1 MNKNINNDFYEK
13 VYKQISKNNIKNN
26 NKNNN
31 IKIPKKMNFIPFS
44 HSHSISKNKFK
55 NNNINNN
62 NNNKNIIIQY
72 NGNDINGLDYN
83 DIKKIYDFNPQYK
96 TVGNYCSN
104 SNSNFY
110 SNNNKNKFYSSQSN
124 FNKYINNNKH
134 SSYRNKNYSSKHF
147 HSKSTNIFN
156 NNNKNNSSKN
166 KNKTN
171 RFSKYDI
178 NNLYYIMN
186 KEYSKVQF
194 NDSDFLTRM
203 KNYSSKKLLRER
215 TINELVNKNKPKL
228 SENEVLRV
236 FNHLIEDTNIRNEKK
251 LNAVDSDDLLME
263 QIKQDI
269 NYNKKLFNN
278 KNKNNNLSEIDE
290 KINYN
295 CWDEVYKKRFL
306 DKYIKSK
313 NNIKKL
319 KLEQEKLKK
328 EKENEILNE
337 MKKYNRPKSGVKRD
351 INSIVKRLYY
361 NQIDKQKVNKL
372 KNEMNWKSNDNFK
385 VKKNNK
391 YNFDED
397 YYNFNDNNNNNK
409 NNNEDIQNNKN
420 SNHTNESEKIFEN
433 FFLQNNNKK

>member
-1 MNKNINNDFYEK
+1 MNFNNDFYEK
-13 VYKQISKNNIKNN
+13 VYKQIKNSNNKNKNNNNN
-26 NKNNN
+26 NKN
-31 IKIPKKMNFIPFS
+31 PKKMNFISFS

-55 NNNINNN
+55 NNNNNN
-62 NNNKNIIIQY
+62 NNNNNIVIQY
-72 NGNDINGLDYN
+72 NGNDINGLDNN

-96 TVGNYCSN
+96 TTGNYYSN

-110 SNNNKNKFYSSQSN
+110 STKNNKFNSSQSN
-124 FNKYINNNKH
+124 FKNYIKNYTN
-134 SSYRNKNYSSKHF
+134 RNKNYSTKHF
-147 HSKSTNIFN
+147 HSKSTNIYN
-156 NNNKNNSSKN
+156 NKN
-166 KNKTN
+166 KNKNKNKSN

-178 NNLYYIMN
+178 NNLYYKMN

-194 NDSDFLTRM
+194 NDADFLTRM
-203 KNYSSKKLLRER
+203 KNYSSKKLLRES
-215 TINELVNKNKPKL
+215 TINELVNKNKPKI

-251 LNAVDSDDLLME
+251 LNAIDSDDLLME
-263 QIKQDI
+263 QIKQDVK
-269 NYNKKLFNN
+269 YNKKLFHNN
-278 KNKNNNLSEIDE
+278 KKNNNLSEINE
-290 KINYN
+290 NINYN
-295 CWDEVYKKRFL
+295 NWDEVYKKRFL

-328 EKENEILNE
+328 DKENEILNE
-337 MKKYNRPKSGVKRD
+337 MKKYNRPKSGVKKD

-372 KNEMNWKSNDNFK
+372 KNEMNWKNNDNFK
-385 VKKNNK
+385 IKKNNK

-397 YYNFNDNNNNNK
+397 YYNNNNNNIF
-409 NNNEDIQNNKN
+409 NNNNNLNEDIQNNNKN

-433 FFLQNNNKK
+433 FFLTKQ

>member
-1 MNKNINNDFYEK
+1 MNKNYNNDFYEK
-13 VYKQISKNNIKNN
+13 VYKQISKNNNNNNN
-26 NKNNN
+26 NKINNKKN
-31 IKIPKKMNFIPFS
+31 PKKMNFIPFS

-55 NNNINNN
+55 NNN

-83 DIKKIYDFNPQYK
+83 DIKRIYDFNPQYK
-96 TVGNYCSN
+96 TVGNYSN
-104 SNSNFY
+104 SNSNFN
-110 SNNNKNKFYSSQSN
+110 SINKNKFYSSHSN
-124 FNKYINNNKH
+124 FNKYINNKN
-134 SSYRNKNYSSKHF
+134 SSKRNKNFSSKHF

-156 NNNKNNSSKN
+156 NKNKN

-215 TINELVNKNKPKL
+215 TINELVNKNKPKI
-228 SENEVLRV
+228 SENESLRV

-251 LNAVDSDDLLME
+251 LNAIDSDDLLME
-263 QIKQDI
+263 QIKQDM
-269 NYNKKLFNN
+269 NYNKKLFHN
-278 KNKNNNLSEIDE
+278 KKKNNNLSEIDE

-328 EKENEILNE
+328 EKEDEILNE
-337 MKKYNRPKSGVKRD
+337 MKKYNRPKSGVKKD

-372 KNEMNWKSNDNFK
+372 KNEMNWNNNDNFK

-397 YYNFNDNNNNNK
+397 YINNNNNNK
-409 NNNEDIQNNKN
+409 YYSNEDIQNIKN
-420 SNHTNESEKIFEN
+420 NHTNESEKIFEN
-433 FFLQNNNKK
+433 FFLQNNNKN